1 MKNALTA
8 QPLNQAQS
16 MVLEVVK
23 NHNNERDL
31 EELRGLL
38 LDFSN
43 RKMQEHLD
51 EIVAEKGYTATDFEN
66 MLKGHE
72 RRMR

>member
-8 QPLNQAQS
+8 KPLNQAQS

-23 NHNNERDL
+23 NHNNEHDL
-31 EELRGLL
+31 DELRELL

-43 RKMQEHLD
+43 RKMQQHLD

-66 MLKGHE
+66 MLSGHE
-72 RRMR
+72 RITR